1 MNLHEKSKLQT
12 QSVTSWWVRHILIP
26 TAEERLACLLTSVS
40 FLLNEMGGNQVY
52 TEQMFILTGS
62 PVTLCIYVK

>member
-1 MNLHEKSKLQT
+1 MEVQGKSKLRT
-12 QSVTSWWVRHILIP
+12 HSITSWRIWHILIP
-26 TAEERLACLLTSVS
+26 RADERLVCLLTSVS

-52 TEQMFILTGS
+52 TEQMFILTGG

>member
-1 MNLHEKSKLQT
+1 VH
-12 QSVTSWWVRHILIP
+12 
-26 TAEERLACLLTSVS
+26 LLTSVS

-62 PVTLCIYVK
+62 PVTLCIYVKERDVCLARGGICTLQKKAIDEWR

>member
-1 MNLHEKSKLQT
+1 MNIHTKSELQT
-12 QSVTSWWVRHILIP
+12 YSITSWWMWRVLIP
-26 TAEERLACLLTSVS
+26 RADERLGCLLTSVS
-40 FLLNEMGGNQVY
+40 FLLNETGGNQVY